1 MHRLR
6 PPLILATVA
15 ALGISVVVGL
25 PAATATSTPDQQ
37 RQQAFAAAAAEFGVP
52 ESVLLGVSYL
62 ESRWD
67 VNAGTPSVSAG
78 FGPMHLTDV
87 TAAPPGTHHDHG
99 TEDPRGDEARPG
111 LHPVAAPGVLDS
123 AGLHTLD
130 LAAQLINVDP
140 ATVRT
145 DPVQNIRGGAAL
157 LAHYQGNRSADPA
170 DWYAAIG
177 RYAGTGA
184 SQAFADEVFA
194 TIREGAERLTDD
206 GQVVRLPARPD
217 LRPPS
222 GTPNDPQTE
231 CPANLGCQWIPAP
244 YAEFGQGDYGNH
256 DLGNRPESQ
265 KIKYIIV
272 HDTEGSY
279 DGTIRL
285 VQDPTYVSWQYT
297 IRSADGHV
305 AQHVLRRD
313 VAWQAGNWYINA
325 KSVGIEHEGFAAQ
338 GTWYTEA
345 MYRQSAKLVKYIA
358 RQNDIPLDRAH
369 ILGHD
374 NVPGTV
380 PGTVRGMHWDPGPYW
395 DWAHYFDLMGAPFRG
410 LGNAPTGMVTIRPD
424 FATNKPAFTGCVTV
438 GMPCEPRGS
447 TSVILHTQPDAN
459 SPLLTDIGLHP
470 DNTPGTMHISDH
482 SSRVET
488 GQQFAVADR
497 DGDWT
502 AIWYLGQKGWFLNPR
517 NNPTAVSSLGFV
529 VAPKPDLDSIPVY
542 GRAYPEAAAYPA
554 NITPQAV
561 VPLQYRLPA
570 KQWYSLGQILPS
582 EYYWAVTFDAT
593 NHTVVRGNLRYY
605 QIQFGHRVMFVN
617 VDDVVVRPSF
627 LRS

>member
-1 MHRLR
+1 M
-6 PPLILATVA
+6 ATVA
-15 ALGISVVVGL
+15 AVTASLAVSTQAANAA
-25 PAATATSTPDQQ
+25 PAPDQA

-67 VNAGTPSVSAG
+67 ANAGTPSVSAG

-87 TAAPPGTHHDHG
+87 TAAPPSTEHDSG
-99 TEDPRGDEARPG
+99 AGDPRGDDARPE
-111 LHPVAAPGVLDS
+111 LHPVAAPGALD
-123 AGLHTLD
+123 AADLHTVD
-130 LAAQLINVDP
+130 LAAQLANVDA
-140 ATVRT
+140 ATLRT
-145 DPVQNIRGGAAL
+145 DPVQNIRGGAAV
-157 LAHYQGNRSADPA
+157 LAHYQGNRSANPA
-170 DWYAAIG
+170 DWYRSVA
-177 RYAGTGA
+177 RYAGTGDSA
-184 SQAFADEVFA
+184 AFADEVFA
-194 TIREGAERLTDD
+194 TIRDGAQRVTDD
-206 GQVVRLPARPD
+206 GQLVRLPARPD
-217 LRPPS
+217 LHAPS
-222 GTPNDPQTE
+222 GTPNDQQTE

-256 DLGNRPESQ
+256 DLGNRPEAQ
-265 KIKYIIV
+265 KIKYIII

-279 DGTIRL
+279 DGTIKL

-305 AQHVLRRD
+305 AQHVLRKD

-345 MYRQSAKLVKYIA
+345 MYRQSAKLVRYIA

-374 NVPGTV
+374 NVPGIT
-380 PGTVRGMHWDPGPYW
+380 PANVRGMHWDPGPYW
-395 DWAHYFDLMGAPFRG
+395 DWSHYFDLMRAPFRG

-438 GMPCEPRGS
+438 GVPCAPRGS

-488 GQQFAVADR
+488 GQQYAVADR
-497 DGDWT
+497 RGDWT
-502 AIWYLGQKGWFLNPR
+502 AIWYLGQQGWFFNPR
-517 NNPTAVSSLGFV
+517 NNPAAVSSLGLV
-529 VAPKPDLDSIPVY
+529 VTPKPGLESIPVY

-554 NITPQAV
+554 NIPAQAI
-561 VPLQYRLPA
+561 VPLQYQLQ
-570 KQWYSLGQILPS
+570 KGQWYSLGQIQPS

-627 LRS
+627 LRG